1 MFFFFQRELLQT
13 ADCVMDFTESYLDT
27 CSSVALAARA
37 GNVEAL
43 ERLIRQGKS
52 LNQQDNRGW
61 RPIHEAAFW
70 GNSQCLRILLTQSN
84 DHFYITAYMFSSTN
98 VSLNSGAIEIDA
110 RTFEGETALWLAA
123 NNGSAECAAMLLEFK
138 ANVDMSNNEGISPF
152 HCGN

>member
-1 MFFFFQRELLQT
+1 
-13 ADCVMDFTESYLDT
+13 MDFTESYLDT
-27 CSSVALAARA
+27 SSSVALAARA

-61 RPIHEAAFW
+61 RPIHEAAYW
-70 GNSQCLRILLTQSN
+70 GNSQCLRILLSQSN
-84 DHFYITAYMFSSTN
+84 DFFNFSVYRVHVEISST
-98 VSLNSGAIEIDA
+98 IEVDA

-123 NNGSAECAAMLLEFK
+123 NNGSTECAAVLLEFK
-138 ANVDMSNNEGISPF
+138 ANVNMSNNESISPF

>member
-1 MFFFFQRELLQT
+1 LFTCCFVFQRELLQT

-84 DHFYITAYMFSSTN
+84 DNFSITAYM
-98 VSLNSGAIEIDA
+98 
-110 RTFEGETALWLAA
+110 
-123 NNGSAECAAMLLEFK
+123 C
-138 ANVDMSNNEGISPF
+138 
-152 HCGN
+152 

>member
-1 MFFFFQRELLQT
+1 
-13 ADCVMDFTESYLDT
+13 MDFTESYLDT
-27 CSSVALAARA
+27 SSSVALAARA

-61 RPIHEAAFW
+61 RPIHEAAYW
-70 GNSQCLRILLTQSN
+70 GNSQCLRILLSQSN
-84 DHFYITAYMFSSTN
+84 DFFNFSVYRVHVEISSTN
-98 VSLNSGAIEIDA
+98 VSFNSGAIEVDA

-123 NNGSAECAAMLLEFK
+123 NNGSTECAAVLLEFK
-138 ANVDMSNNEGISPF
+138 ANVNMSNNESISPF